1 METSSCA
8 MPGDHLP
15 PSAASATS
23 GSSWADSPKGAVT
36 KGTGVKPQAGPGKV
50 DAIWGTSG
58 VDLLKPAGLNATI
71 PAWAAG
77 RAGPGCP
84 RRSCSPMQ
92 PRAHKAPHV
101 QWGHGTQKA
110 WCWHY
115 EVAGWPTSLCLPCAD
130 QPFTCKDALQK
141 GCPPCRVSGDLG
153 PGLPGTR
160 RMRIATLPLPWKY
173 VCICSLSC

>member
-1 METSSCA
+1 MKTSSCA

-50 DAIWGTSG
+50 YTIWGTSG
-58 VDLLKPAGLNATI
+58 ADLLKPAGLNATI

-101 QWGHGTQKA
+101 QGDTGHKKHDVGIMKLQDGQRPSACPAQTSRSLASPPSHGGMLCRRDLLHVAFQETWGQGSQ
-110 WCWHY
+110 
-115 EVAGWPTSLCLPCAD
+115 
-130 QPFTCKDALQK
+130 ALRE
-141 GCPPCRVSGDLG
+141 CE
-153 PGLPGTR
+153 
-160 RMRIATLPLPWKY
+160 
-173 VCICSLSC
+173 